1 MILILLKVQQVI
13 QSAGTMDPD
22 LTDFSY
28 RITLDNLFLTIS
40 GRVPDSVDENNIA
53 VYTIEADYD
62 ERPDLLAHKLYETSE
77 LWWVFATRNPDIIVD
92 PIRDF
97 RTGVTIAIP
106 SAESVLRATGG

>member
-1 MILILLKVQQVI
+1 MAKYNRNSFIRAPKLFQ
-13 QSAGTMDPD
+13 GM
-22 LTDFSY
+22 F
-28 RITLDNLFLTIS
+28 LDMNNLPSFR
-40 GRVPDSVDENNIA
+40 GSVSDE
-53 VYTIEADYD
+53 VYTIEEDYN

-77 LWWVFATRNPDIIVD
+77 LWWVFAPRNPDIIVD

>member
-1 MILILLKVQQVI
+1 MAKYNRNSFIRAPKLFQ
-13 QSAGTMDPD
+13 GM
-22 LTDFSY
+22 F
-28 RITLDNLFLTIS
+28 LDMNNLPSFR
-40 GRVPDSVDENNIA
+40 GSVSDEE
-53 VYTIEADYD
+53 YTIEEDYN

>member
-1 MILILLKVQQVI
+1 MAKYNRNSFIRAPKLFQ
-13 QSAGTMDPD
+13 GM
-22 LTDFSY
+22 F
-28 RITLDNLFLTIS
+28 LDMNNLPSFR
-40 GRVPDSVDENNIA
+40 GSVSDE
-53 VYTIEADYD
+53 VYTIEEDYN

-97 RTGVTIAIP
+97 KTGVTIALP

>member
-1 MILILLKVQQVI
+1 MAKYNRNSFIRAPKLFQ
-13 QSAGTMDPD
+13 GM
-22 LTDFSY
+22 F
-28 RITLDNLFLTIS
+28 LDMNNLPSFR
-40 GRVPDSVDENNIA
+40 GSVSDE
-53 VYTIEADYD
+53 VYTIEEDYN

>member
-1 MILILLKVQQVI
+1 MAKYNRNSFIRAPKLFQ
-13 QSAGTMDPD
+13 GM
-22 LTDFSY
+22 F
-28 RITLDNLFLTIS
+28 LDMNNLPTFR
-40 GRVPDSVDENNIA
+40 GSVSDE
-53 VYTIEADYD
+53 VYTIEEDYN